1 MRAGMWL
8 GALAVVGATACVP
21 VVATPGPSCALGWGA
36 QDRISEPMAGSP
48 IVDVRA
54 GVHDCYDR
62 LVVDMVGTVVPGYAV
77 RYVDTVRQIA
87 SDEPI
92 PLRGGAFLEVVVRA
106 PAVDVDTGAST
117 YPRAGQSELVDLGG
131 FPTFRQ
137 VAWAGYQEGLT
148 ELGVGVR
155 DRLPFRVFTL
165 PGPGDRVRLV
175 VDVAHHWS

>member
-21 VVATPGPSCALGWGA
+21 VVATAGPTCALGWGA
-36 QDRISEPMAGSP
+36 QDQTSEPMAGSP

-106 PAVDVDTGAST
+106 PAIDVDTGAST
-117 YPRAGQSELVDLGG
+117 FPRRAVRARRRRRVPDVPPGRLGG
-131 FPTFRQ
+131 RPGGAHRARPRGPRSAAVPRLH
-137 VAWAGYQEGLT
+137 VA
-148 ELGVGVR
+148 R
-155 DRLPFRVFTL
+155 
-165 PGPGDRVRLV
+165 PG
-175 VDVAHHWS
+175 